1 MRQRLLNSNFVSSAD
16 LNTLYTTPIPYI
28 TEIPSPPGDFVP
40 VDVFLDRKGYKVVG
54 KIPNRPETNTEIS
67 IISFPSSYA
76 NLPYDWIRGHS
87 DKEPWNKIQDLVLQ
101 QLSRDKIYHVWCN
114 RMADNKW
121 LMGYAPC
128 INQRTTPA
136 ERWAFFSKNPQEHK
150 LIGDLSTAIPESL
163 GMQNTFKYIKQR
175 HKLDDTRIEK
185 INF

>member
-28 TEIPSPPGDFVP
+28 TEIPSP
-40 VDVFLDRKGYKVVG
+40 
-54 KIPNRPETNTEIS
+54 RPETNTEIS